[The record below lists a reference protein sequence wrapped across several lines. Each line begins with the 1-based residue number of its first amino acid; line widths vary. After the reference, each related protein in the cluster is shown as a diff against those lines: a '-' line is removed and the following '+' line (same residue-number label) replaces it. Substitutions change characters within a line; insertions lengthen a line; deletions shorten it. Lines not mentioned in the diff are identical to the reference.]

1 MDDYT
6 ALITPKVDGPYRAK
20 TTDLIP
26 NLDGTVQSRTLIH
39 DWTGR
44 NGRLI
49 AVVDDMGDGG
59 APRFDYNPNADA
71 ADIVAAFREWL
82 AVAYPSQPRG
92 YAQELA
98 LSYMI
103 RQEAGVKA

>member
-20 TTDLIP
+20 TTDLIE

-82 AVAYPSQPRG
+82 AGAYPSQPRG
-92 YAQELA
+92 SAQELA
-98 LSYMI
+98 WSYMI
-103 RQEAGVKA
+103 RQEAGANA

>member
-20 TTDLIP
+20 TTDWLP
-26 NLDGTVQSRTLIH
+26 TVDGTIQTRTLIH

-49 AVVDDMGDGG
+49 AIVHDDGDGSM
-59 APRFDYNPNADA
+59 ARFDYNPNADA
-71 ADIVAAFREWL
+71 ADIVTAYKAWL
-82 AVAYPSQPRG
+82 SAAYPSQPN
-92 YAQELA
+92 YIAEDLA
-98 LSYMI
+98 YKYLI
-103 RQEAGVKA
+103 AQEAGVNA